1 VARRKGVRSDAAAR
15 WKAHFA
21 EADLN
26 LPFLLFPAGDW
37 PSKFAEG
44 PSLLNRMPT
53 PQDFEHHG
61 MAGGGAAGGMPGGMG
76 GGMAIGMGGGMA
88 GGMGGG
94 MAGGM
99 GPVVDPEQAMAME
112 DMVKYME
119 SSLSPEQEMAM
130 AQSLMREAVKDT
142 SLRGSKYYSGSIQP
156 KSAVGLGAMDKSNN
170 MAPAMTSKS
179 MAWLWGG

>member
-1 VARRKGVRSDAAAR
+1 
-15 WKAHFA
+15 
-21 EADLN
+21 
-26 LPFLLFPAGDW
+26 
-37 PSKFAEG
+37 
-44 PSLLNRMPT
+44 MPT

-61 MAGGGAAGGMPGGMG
+61 MAGGGAAGGMP
-76 GGMAIGMGGGMA
+76 